1 MGERVAQEALVG
13 LTLDEAV
20 SQAAHIL
27 RPLCRLIINTGTPVL
42 NYEMGPLHNEHQSNQ
57 YYLVNLYPVNR
68 DSQRVFGVGFSLVN
82 LTNRKNMEQELLQ
95 AKQEAEEASKARSEF
110 LARMSHEIR
119 TPMNAIIGLS
129 GLLLDSSLTEGQRS
143 DIGIIQDSANS
154 LLAIIN
160 DILDF
165 TKIDVGKL
173 VIDES
178 NFDPA
183 DCLRGT
189 LSLLENQF
197 ALKGIQLQH
206 HIADDVPGTVSGDMA
221 RVRQVLLNLLGNAL
235 KFTERGAVNVSLE
248 ATPLGD
254 KIRLQFA
261 VEDSGI
267 GIKQEYQNRLF
278 DAFTQAET
286 STYSQYGGT
295 GLGLVICKLLSILM
309 GGDCWFT
316 SEAGQ
321 GSTFFF
327 TTLCKPASASLT
339 SSDKADTEWQDLN
352 LGLNVLVVDDNQV
365 NRLVARKMLERE
377 GCSYV
382 EASDGQEAVDAVK
395 TDCFDVILMDVQM
408 PVMNGFE
415 ATREIRDSHNVLP
428 QPYIVA
434 LTAGAMAEDSRKCIE
449 AGMNDFLCKPI
460 ERKHLVQS
468 LLKSIEYKDGLSSC
482 LTGSVWSEAL

>member
-1 MGERVAQEALVG
+1 
-13 LTLDEAV
+13 
-20 SQAAHIL
+20 
-27 RPLCRLIINTGTPVL
+27 
-42 NYEMGPLHNEHQSNQ
+42 
-57 YYLVNLYPVNR
+57 
-68 DSQRVFGVGFSLVN
+68 
-82 LTNRKNMEQELLQ
+82 
-95 AKQEAEEASKARSEF
+95 
-110 LARMSHEIR
+110 
-119 TPMNAIIGLS
+119 
-129 GLLLDSSLTEGQRS
+129 
-143 DIGIIQDSANS
+143 
-154 LLAIIN
+154 
-160 DILDF
+160 
-165 TKIDVGKL
+165 
-173 VIDES
+173 
-178 NFDPA
+178 
-183 DCLRGT
+183 

-468 LLKSIEYKDGLSSC
+468 LLKSIEYKDGLSS
-482 LTGSVWSEAL
+482 